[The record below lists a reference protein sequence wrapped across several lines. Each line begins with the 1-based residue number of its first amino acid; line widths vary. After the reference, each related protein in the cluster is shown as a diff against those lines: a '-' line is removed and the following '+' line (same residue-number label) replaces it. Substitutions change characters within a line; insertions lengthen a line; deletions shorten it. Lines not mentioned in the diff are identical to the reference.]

1 MDNAIQY
8 ANPAVINYVRTPFI
22 ILVAV
27 FAVITIATA
36 GFVIHE
42 IKKQKNDTE

>member
-1 MDNAIQY
+1 MDNAIQL
-8 ANPAVINYVRTPFI
+8 ANSAVINYVRVPFAILI
-22 ILVAV
+22 IV

>member
-1 MDNAIQY
+1 MDNAIQL
-8 ANPAVINYVRTPFI
+8 ANPAVINYVRTPLTALI
-22 ILVAV
+22 AV
-27 FAVITIATA
+27 FAVITIATI